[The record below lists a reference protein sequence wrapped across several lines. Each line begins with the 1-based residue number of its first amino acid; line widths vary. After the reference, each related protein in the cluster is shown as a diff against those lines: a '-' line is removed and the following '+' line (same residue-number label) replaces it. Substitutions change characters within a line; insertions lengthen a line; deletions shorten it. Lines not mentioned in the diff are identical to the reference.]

1 MIDDMP
7 PPAGSL
13 PMWAPRPG
21 PDTFPFLLEPP
32 PPRTSV
38 PPPPAAPSS
47 APDALAR
54 WAAETSADGATT
66 RRRWWAADGSSS
78 ISLPSSAAAAPGEA
92 PLQEMGFPPLAP
104 FPPAYAAAA
113 GEGGGR
119 PADAAAAAGGAQQP
133 HRLLLAQRTLGTQI
147 EIPDAYLRQLV
158 LWTMLV
164 GFEARAAEARR
175 GLHKKKSLQRRRGE
189 TGGF

>member
-92 PLQEMGFPPLAP
+92 LQEMGFPPLAP